1 MVNIL
6 QPPGVPHQLLR
17 DLVRGAHAADP
28 DDVPGDADQTL
39 ALLFLRHLQV
49 ITRERLT
56 KYNSVKIRRAVLC
69 KTLFSNL
76 STEFFASFCV
86 IKCDTYC
93 GAKY

>member
-6 QPPGVPHQLLR
+6 QPTGVPHQLLR

-56 KYNSVKIRRAVLC
+56 KYNAVKFDAP
-69 KTLFSNL
+69 
-76 STEFFASFCV
+76 FCV
-86 IKCDTYC
+86 K
-93 GAKY
+93 KPFN